1 MDAAEREQAER
12 DYYVK
17 NLEARVESLI
27 AQSRA
32 AVAQT
37 ERLTHDVIDAVPALR
52 KVSDDPAAQKL
63 INMFGDNQAA
73 EEIQAKL
80 EPMHS
85 LMAQIN
91 AGAPIPQVS
100 AVDVKQIWHA
110 IRQMSAA
117 GRPPRPDVAIGL
129 SIFEAYG
136 VVCAAEPTRFMAA
149 QWRHMLLAD
158 LVDRGLLAEW
168 VRNGEPDERVFEAAA
183 TVDCSLEDLGRAT
196 LKTLGQTDA
205 DFAAHATETLRAQGQ
220 DLEHPEIE
228 RRFVELLRDKC

>member
-1 MDAAEREQAER
+1 MDPAQREQAER
-12 DYYVK
+12 DYYIK
-17 NLEARVESLI
+17 NLEKRVGTLI
-27 AQSRA
+27 AQLRA
-32 AVAQT
+32 AVSQT
-37 ERLTHDVIDAVPALR
+37 EKLTHDVIDAVPALR

-100 AVDVKQIWHA
+100 ATDVKQLWDA
-110 IRQMSAA
+110 SRRMSAD
-117 GRPPRPDVAIGL
+117 RPPRPGFAVGL
-129 SIFEAYG
+129 SVYAGYG
-136 VVCAAEPTRFMAA
+136 VDCAAEHARFMAV

-158 LVDRGLLAEW
+158 LIDRGLLADW